1 MTKPLTETRKADRAE
16 MVRRLEA
23 LVLSKGATCEVE
35 PPPSIWG
42 PRAVMVAIEAARGL
56 ALSVDFN
63 GDSSQPDTHVLSW
76 HVKLGCNTKLQAGFA
91 PSVNSCHFR
100 KATDI
105 ANGFDELL
113 TIIGAR
119 LDSVNSGAAFQPG
132 ELS

>member
-16 MVRRLEA
+16 MVRQLEA
-23 LVLSKGATCEVE
+23 LVLGKGASCEVE
-35 PPPSIWG
+35 PEPAMWG
-42 PRAVMVAIEAARGL
+42 PRSVMANIEAPRGL

-76 HVKLGCNTKLQAGFA
+76 HVKHGHATKLQASFA
-91 PSVNSCHFR
+91 PSVNPFHFR

-105 ANGFDELL
+105 AHGFDELL
-113 TIIGAR
+113 STISQR
-119 LDSVNSGAAFQPG
+119 LDSVNSGAAFQPE